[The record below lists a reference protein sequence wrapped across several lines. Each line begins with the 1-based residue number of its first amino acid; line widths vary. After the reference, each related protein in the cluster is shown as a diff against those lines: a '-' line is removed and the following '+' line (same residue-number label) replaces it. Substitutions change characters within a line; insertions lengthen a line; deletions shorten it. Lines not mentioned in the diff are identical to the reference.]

1 MLSLLH
7 NISGL
12 KVSKKKSCTLT
23 RLTREGHPKLLLSP
37 SSLLVISF
45 YFIFNGGREESSN
58 ADRVSAG
65 AGSSRGRRGRCLHGR
80 ERRLPTG

>member
-1 MLSLLH
+1 MSFFNFPLPFWALKRCQEMLSLLH

-23 RLTREGHPKLLLSP
+23 RLTWEGHPKLLLSP

-45 YFIFNGGREESSN
+45 YFIF
-58 ADRVSAG
+58 
-65 AGSSRGRRGRCLHGR
+65 
-80 ERRLPTG
+80 

>member
-45 YFIFNGGREESSN
+45 YFIF
-58 ADRVSAG
+58 
-65 AGSSRGRRGRCLHGR
+65 
-80 ERRLPTG
+80 